1 MTTPTLPSDPPPD
14 TGTPA
19 TGAGPTDAPS
29 VAPPSVPSDR
39 RARTRRSVAMQRAA
53 WMAARARNAA
63 RRWILIAT
71 VGGGAVIATLL
82 VLVLLPREVDRAIRA
97 QLESIPP
104 SRDTMP
110 VFATL
115 QAVESR
121 RVAAASRAAELRAI
135 VAAPRV
141 TAASDSQATVASRD
155 NVARDSVSTDL
166 QQRLT
171 RARTAPLVES
181 YRALA
186 QARLL
191 RDDDRVRAIVDSIE
205 QVDREREAYAAL
217 GGADARYA
225 SLTGRLAA
233 LGQRVIRIAE
243 QQLAASSA
251 STPVPAT
258 PATPAT
264 PPQAAPAAAPAAAS
278 APATIPAP
286 RPATMP
292 SPRTDSSR
300 ADSAANDTSAAA
312 IAQRAAV
319 SAYRLAVA
327 ERTASEAALAMAD
340 TVRDLQRSLAE
351 LRAANNALEARRA
364 TIRARSSISVPPIA
378 MLVASLVV
386 GLALGY
392 ASAVIREL
400 RRPTV
405 GDENE
410 VERLAQ
416 ARVITHSGG
425 LDAVRDARTR
435 RRVDRML
442 PPALDPTAEAWQQ
455 LHLTLTGLGDV
466 VRAVR
471 IVSDQPILGST
482 LAINLGAAAARES
495 RATLI
500 VEPPA
505 RTSML
510 ALLLR
515 QNKPRGL
522 HDVQQGRAGLRE
534 VVTEVQ
540 MGRDV
545 AVDVLFSG
553 TAASSAP
560 TVANR
565 GEINEE
571 IRRAAGRYDLT
582 LVVGDPAVDI
592 GIPNYDI
599 IICARLGSTSLD
611 WLSRTMQQAR
621 GGNHRLRAV
630 LLWATEM
637 PSL

>member
-1 MTTPTLPSDPPPD
+1 
-14 TGTPA
+14 
-19 TGAGPTDAPS
+19 
-29 VAPPSVPSDR
+29 
-39 RARTRRSVAMQRAA
+39 MQRAA

-97 QLESIPP
+97 QLESIPL
-104 SRDTMP
+104 SRDTLP
-110 VFATL
+110 IFAVL

-121 RVAAASRAAELRAI
+121 RVAADTRAGELRAI
-135 VAAPRV
+135 IAAPRV
-141 TAASDSQATVASRD
+141 AVVSDSQTSAVSRD

-186 QARLL
+186 AARLL

-225 SLTGRLAA
+225 SLTARLAA

-243 QQLAASSA
+243 QQLAASST
-251 STPVPAT
+251 STQSAPSAAP
-258 PATPAT
+258 
-264 PPQAAPAAAPAAAS
+264 PPQAVSALPGTVPPVPFPAAV
-278 APATIPAP
+278 PAP
-286 RPATMP
+286 G
-292 SPRTDSSR
+292 TDSSR
-300 ADSAANDTSAAA
+300 ADSVANDTSAAA
-312 IAQRAAV
+312 VAQRAAV

-340 TVRDLQRSLAE
+340 TVRDLQRAFTE
-351 LRAANNALEARRA
+351 MRASNSALESRRTA
-364 TIRARSSISVPPIA
+364 IRARSVISVPPIA

-392 ASAVIREL
+392 ASALMREL

-435 RRVDRML
+435 RRADRML

-482 LAINLGAAAARES
+482 LAINLAAAAARES

-510 ALLLR
+510 AMVLR

-522 HDVQQGRAGLRE
+522 SDVQQGRAGLRE
-534 VVTEVQ
+534 VVTEVP

-553 TAASSAP
+553 TTAGSAP
-560 TVANR
+560 TVSNR

-571 IRRAAGRYDLT
+571 VRRAAGRYDLT

-592 GIPNYDI
+592 GIASYDI

>member
-1 MTTPTLPSDPPPD
+1 
-14 TGTPA
+14 
-19 TGAGPTDAPS
+19 
-29 VAPPSVPSDR
+29 
-39 RARTRRSVAMQRAA
+39 MQRAS

-104 SRDTMP
+104 SRDTLP
-110 VFATL
+110 VIAAL

-121 RVAAASRAAELRAI
+121 RVAAEARAAELRAI
-135 VAAPRV
+135 IAAPRV
-141 TAASDSQATVASRD
+141 AVAGDSQPMVSRD
-155 NVARDSVSTDL
+155 NGARDSVSADL

-186 QARLL
+186 GARLL
-191 RDDDRVRAIVDSIE
+191 RDDERVRAIVDSIE

-225 SLTGRLAA
+225 SLTARLAA

-251 STPVPAT
+251 SAPPPATPT
-258 PATPAT
+258 PATPAPAVLAPT
-264 PPQAAPAAAPAAAS
+264 PIAPAPS
-278 APATIPAP
+278 APPP
-286 RPATMP
+286 RPAMVP
-292 SPRTDSSR
+292 SGGTDSSR

-312 IAQRAAV
+312 VAQRAAV

-327 ERTASEAALAMAD
+327 ERTASDAALAMAD
-340 TVRDLQRSLAE
+340 TVRDLQRTLTE
-351 LRAANNALEARRA
+351 MRASNNALEIRRTA
-364 TIRARSSISVPPIA
+364 IRQRSGISVPPIA

-392 ASAVIREL
+392 ASAVMREL

-435 RRVDRML
+435 RRADRML

-482 LAINLGAAAARES
+482 LAINLAAAAARES

-510 ALLLR
+510 AMVLR

-522 HDVQQGRAGLRE
+522 NDVQQGRAGLRE
-534 VVTEVQ
+534 VVTEVP

-553 TAASSAP
+553 TSTSSAP

-565 GEINEE
+565 SEINEE

-582 LVVGDPAVDI
+582 LVVGDPAVEI

-599 IICARLGSTSLD
+599 IICARLGSTSLE